1 MSTLNFKSDNEA
13 PAHPKVLEALTH
25 ANQGF
30 ASAYATDQLSDALND
45 AFSQYF
51 DTPLQVLPLATGT
64 AANSIILG
72 ELCPPW
78 GSIWCHSQA
87 HIHNDEGTAP
97 EFYTHGAKLAP
108 IPGGNGKLNPERLND
123 AIAKAGAHGVHNAKP
138 SVVSITQATECGTS
152 YRPNEIQALSEV
164 AKCHR
169 LPLHMDGA
177 RFSNALMHLQCHP
190 SEITWRAGVDV
201 LAYGGSKNGGLCAE
215 AIIVFGHPE
224 WLEGLERRR
233 KRGGHLLS
241 KMRFVSAQL
250 LALLEDDLAHDIAR
264 QANALA
270 QRLAQGIEASPCAS
284 LKWPVEANEVFVKAQ
299 PNVLAWLKEQ
309 GCQFHIWPGFD
320 DVGRLVCSHET
331 EKNDIDRFIQLL
343 NQAPQ

>member
-1 MSTLNFKSDNEA
+1 MRALNFKSDNEA
-13 PAHPKVLEALTH
+13 PAHPKVLEALTQ
-25 ANQGF
+25 ANRGF
-30 ASAYATDQLSDALND
+30 ASAYATDELSDALHQ
-45 AFSQYF
+45 AFARYF
-51 DTPLQVLPLATGT
+51 GTEVHVLPLATGT

-78 GSIWCHSQA
+78 GSIWCHTQA

-108 IPGGNGKLNPERLND
+108 LPGDNGKLDPHRLD
-123 AIAKAGAHGVHNAKP
+123 HAITRAGAHGVHNAKP

-152 YRPNEIQALSEV
+152 YRPKEIRALSEV
-164 AKCHR
+164 AQSHG

-177 RFSNALMHLQCHP
+177 RFSNAVMHLQCHP
-190 SEITWRAGVDV
+190 GDVTWRAGVDV

-215 AIIVFGHPE
+215 AIVVFGHPE

-241 KMRFVSAQL
+241 KMRYVSAQL
-250 LALLEDDLAHDIAR
+250 LALLEQELAHDIAA
-264 QANALA
+264 QANELA
-270 QRLAQGIEASPCAS
+270 QRLAQGIEASSRAS
-284 LKWPVEANEVFVKAQ
+284 LQWPVEANEVFMKA
-299 PNVLAWLKEQ
+299 PPKVLDWLKQQ

-331 EKNDIDRFIQLL
+331 DPTEIDRFIQLL
-343 NQAPQ
+343 SEAPE

>member
-1 MSTLNFKSDNEA
+1 MLELNFKSDNEA
-13 PAHPKVLEALTH
+13 PAHPKVLEALSQ

-30 ASAYATDQLSDALND
+30 ASAYATDELTHQLDQ
-45 AFSQYF
+45 AFGNYF
-51 DTPLQVLPLATGT
+51 DTDVHVLPMATGT

-108 IPGGNGKLNPERLND
+108 LPGMNGKLEPQMLDE
-123 AIAKAGAHGVHNAKP
+123 AIGKAGAHGVHNAKP
-138 SVVSITQATECGTS
+138 SVVSITQATECGTA
-152 YRPNEIQALSEV
+152 YRPDEIQALGQV
-164 AKCHR
+164 ARSHG

-177 RFSNALMHLQCHP
+177 RFCNALMHLQCEP
-190 SEITWRAGVDV
+190 AAVTWQAGVDV
-201 LAYGGSKNGGLCAE
+201 LAFGGSKNGGLCAE
-215 AIIVFGHPE
+215 AIIIFGHPE
-224 WLEGLERRR
+224 WFDGMLRRQ

-241 KMRFVSAQL
+241 KMRFIAAQL
-250 LALLEDDLAHDIAR
+250 LALLEDDLAHSIAT
-264 QANALA
+264 QANAAAQHLA
-270 QRLAQGIEASPCAS
+270 RGIADSSNAS
-284 LKWPVEANEVFVKAQ
+284 LKWPVEANEVFIKAS
-299 PNVLAWLKEQ
+299 PATLGWLKKQ

-331 EKNDIDRFIQLL
+331 KLADIDRFIQLL
-343 NQAPQ
+343 EKAPH